1 MMLALLTAHPDLPWR
16 RGMGGIYSASLPDG
30 RRVQVWAEGE
40 GYAGAVGRSPSICM
54 WDLTDLLTTLTAPLP
69 APKEEA

>member
-1 MMLALLTAHPDLPWR
+1 MMAELQKLHPNLPWR
-16 RGMGGIYSASLPDG
+16 RGMGGTYSASLPDG

-40 GYAGAVGRSPSICM
+40 GYAGAVGRSPSIRT